1 MALNF
6 NVSPYFDDF
15 DPNKN
20 YHRILFKPGYA
31 VQARELTQSQT
42 ILQNQ
47 VSNFASAIFAQNTPI
62 SGGKVT
68 INTKCDFIKLQPNY
82 LNSAIDVSLF
92 ENQTIRN
99 QAGDVL
105 AQVIAVAAAT
115 DPDPSKGDPATLM
128 VTYLTGTKFNNNDV
142 IYLVSNQNVAAQ
154 AYASNATGQGSVAS
168 ISQGV
173 FYVVNGNYFSEVTQT
188 TYQVGNF
195 VNVQPQT
202 VILDKY
208 DGTPTLRV
216 GLNIVET
223 VYDYIDDVSLL
234 DPASGSSNYQGQG
247 ADRYVIQLNLETRTL
262 TLGDD
267 DGFIELARVQN
278 GIIVKMLDR
287 TAYSSLDDY
296 FALRTFETNGDFIVD
311 RFDLTALSNTAT
323 PNFEGGYTQYD
334 LKIGK
339 GVAYVHGYRLENQSD
354 LTLTNDRAQS
364 YITQS
369 NHNNYIDYG
378 QYFYVD
384 TVSGVFDP
392 TVAQKVDL
400 HITSA
405 SGINSTNVSTY
416 NSTLVGSGYLRGL
429 VYDHNTSDAATSS
442 YVFKSYV
449 YNIVSNT
456 LSANAI
462 AGAAYTITFPATAQ
476 FSTSANAYYN
486 ATLVITNG
494 PSAGDKRRIVSYDAS
509 TRTATV
515 DSAFSTT
522 PTTSSVFA
530 LQFGTK
536 DIDSIVTANS
546 TYNLIASSN
555 INVESKVGGS
565 AINNTIYENTNT
577 PQLIYNIGYPYVSSI
592 TSASYYS
599 TQTFRNKAF
608 GGSSLSITLSN
619 PGVVSF
625 EGGPGVLSADAIK
638 QNFTATVV
646 ATTNSANTGAVGSL
660 FDLAD
665 TANVSVAVSGTYNQ
679 ILTITDLT
687 AHGKFTNGTGLQL
700 TIIANVSVDDAT
712 NAQHVLKTKTLVSGN
727 TTSNTAVS
735 GGTVV
740 NTNTYVDLTNAQVYI
755 KKAGLVNAG
764 SPQTLYVTDLKNIVK
779 IVDSL
784 DPTKA
789 VTNAMLSNP
798 VYDITNK
805 YTLDN
810 GQRDSI
816 YDHAAITLKP
826 GANQPIGNILVIFN
840 YYSHTSQLADG
851 YFSYESYR
859 NSGETYG
866 GIPTY
871 TSISGLKYSLRDCL
885 DFRPSR
891 LNATSTFTFE
901 YTGTPNVD
909 DTGTLIPQDLSNF
922 QSTYSYYLGRKDI
935 LVLSKD
941 KNFQIVQGNP
951 ALNPIFPNQPDGSL
965 LIARL
970 THDPYT
976 IYIPSEAPVGVLPN
990 LSMEKVKH
998 RRWRMQDI
1006 SELEER
1012 FETSSSTLSTLEQ
1025 SVANEQILD
1034 SNGQDRPKNAIIVDD
1049 FTAYNVVDTSN
1060 PDFSAS
1066 IDTLKK
1072 ILYPAQVVSNYS
1084 LQANTA
1090 LNSIGQLS
1098 ANTLLGLG
1106 YTLHNIGTGSN
1117 YITLPYTNS
1126 PVVTQQL
1133 ASRTLN
1139 LNPFSVQVFQ
1149 GVCSLYPP
1157 MDNWVDHTVAPDLLL
1172 ANIDN
1177 LVQSSTINAT
1187 NVTNYQAIPGTQ
1199 YATANTTSLVNSYTL
1214 NNSFITNN
1222 SIQPYIRP
1230 QQVIVR
1236 AKNMKVNTPVDCYF
1250 DGVKVS
1256 QYMTNPDIIELSNA
1270 SGQFQEDDVIGLK
1283 SSVDNNFYPIAVV
1296 ANIYQYPSSNNVR
1309 LYVTS
1314 NFHSDYNFFTQ
1325 GEAIT
1330 NIVSNAKFDANGN
1343 YVSNTAFGYITD
1355 SRIVTTKNNGLVVGV
1370 GGSFTDANSNTIT
1383 GIYSVTQ
1390 AGYGNFATTYG
1401 VWHNQNRAPGQIFD
1415 VTFPITV
1422 TANGTY
1428 YFAAMGDDEVE
1439 LFING
1444 VQVAG
1449 GTPGTDHSGTLFTYS
1464 ATLVAGT
1471 TYNVRVLNTLSDTD
1485 CFVAVAMS
1493 TKSWTTGPNAT
1504 TTGTVLWS
1512 TRTPHTA
1519 TLPAAINGVSQV
1531 FALPGG
1537 GVYYTGVTKVAL
1549 SPLSSNVSNTMYV
1562 GSKINITTNYITYAN
1577 ANVSFSQS
1585 MVNSANNVGAST
1597 PYYFSANVTSYDP
1610 TTRIATLDTPVSISI
1625 GQNLTYNNIDSTYT
1639 LIGTSNNYIVAL
1651 TSNGVSS
1658 LSTNENGTF
1667 CGIFNLPAATFTNQ
1681 TKTFRIDNRSIPN
1694 DGSTATTY
1702 SEASFYGSSLGNI
1715 NATSGQFSPSV
1726 VAASQVILSTAQAP
1740 NVVVN
1745 PSTLTNLLDP
1755 IAQTF
1760 SIDPTTYTHG
1770 IFLYS
1775 MKFFF
1780 QSKATSTQVPVNLS
1794 IVGTSNGVPNGTTLD
1809 NSIVTLTPDRV
1820 NVSNTPYVGSSS
1832 TATEFVFKAPVYI
1845 QPGVT
1850 YSIILQS
1857 QSTEYNVWIA
1867 SQNDTALQSSVGA
1880 NTAAITKIS
1889 TVPYAGSLFE
1899 TQNSINWVGDAT
1911 KSLMFVINRC
1921 VFDTTKKPKVPFIVP
1936 AGAPTHK
1943 FIQQNIANYYGTGLV
1958 NFPNNMSNN
1967 DVEIDA
1973 LNVTTTDYIPN
1984 KTSITYSYKAMLKN
1998 TRSMDIERPI
2008 VPGRSGS
2015 PNLQNENLY
2024 DNLGPRVL
2032 QANNAN
2038 SFVLYATMSSTD
2050 SNISPIIADDGL
2062 TMYDVTWG
2070 INNLPLNNNLITLI
2084 GGGTGYN
2091 VMTTQANVSSP
2102 DFGNNKATANVSIV
2116 NGVITGVNIVNPG
2129 AGYLTPPSITIFD
2142 ANTVPGS
2149 GAAVVVASE
2158 FSPKGGN
2165 AIAKYISKII
2175 PLSAAN
2181 ESGDFRFYFNGYL
2194 PIGTNIYVFYRVLNN
2209 NDSQRFENG
2218 TWQLMTYINNSF
2230 RYSQSVSDMV
2240 DFQLAPGI
2248 NGVANN
2254 SVSYTSASSGSVYNT
2269 FNQFAFK
2276 VIMTTDDNTKVPF
2289 INNLSIVAT
2298 PAGV

>member
-6 NVSPYFDDF
+6 NVSPYYDDF

-20 YHRILFKPGYA
+20 FHRILFKPGYA

-47 VSNFASAIFAQNTPI
+47 VSTFASAIFAQNTPI

-68 INTKCDFIKLQPNY
+68 INTSCDYIKLQSKY
-82 LNSAIDVSLF
+82 LNATIDVTLF
-92 ENQTIRN
+92 ENQTIQN
-99 QAGDVL
+99 QTGDVL
-105 AQVIAVAAAT
+105 ARVIAVAPAT
-115 DPDPSKGDPATLM
+115 DPDPTKGDPATLM
-128 VTYLTGTKFNNNDV
+128 VTYVTGTKFKNSDV
-142 IYLVSNQNVAAQ
+142 IYLVTNPSIAAQ
-154 AYASNATGQGSVAS
+154 AFAQNATGRGSVAS
-168 ISQGV
+168 VSQGA
-173 FYVVNGNYFSEVTQT
+173 FYVVNGNYFSDVTQS

-195 VNVQPQT
+195 VNVLPQT

-208 DGTPTLRV
+208 DGTPTLRL

-223 VYDYIDDVSLL
+223 IYDYVDDVSLL
-234 DPASGSSNYQGQG
+234 DPASGAANYQGQG
-247 ADRYVIQLNLETRTL
+247 ADRYVIQLNLETRPI

-267 DGFIELARVQN
+267 DAFIELARVKDGN
-278 GIIVKMLDR
+278 IVKLLDR

-296 FALRTFETNGDFIVD
+296 FALRTFETNGDFIVNK
-311 RFDLTALSNTAT
+311 FDLTALSNTAT
-323 PNFEGGYTQYD
+323 PNGNGGYSQYD

-354 LTLTNDRAQS
+354 LTLTNDRAQTS
-364 YITQS
+364 ITQT

-400 HITSA
+400 HITPS
-405 SGINSTNVSTY
+405 SGINSANATTY

-456 LSANAI
+456 LTANAA
-462 AGAAYTITFPATAQ
+462 AGAAYTITFPATPGQ
-476 FSTSANAYYN
+476 FSATANAYYN

-494 PSAGDKRRIVSYDAS
+494 PSAGDKRRIVSYDAA
-509 TRTATV
+509 TRIATV
-515 DSAFSTT
+515 DAAFSAT
-522 PTTSSVFA
+522 PTTASVFA
-530 LQFGTK
+530 LQLSTK
-536 DIDSIVTANS
+536 DVDSVVTANS
-546 TYNLIASSN
+546 TYALTANSN
-555 INVESKVGGS
+555 INIESKVGGV
-565 AINNTIYENTNT
+565 ATNATIYENTNN
-577 PQLIYNIGYPYVSSI
+577 PQLIYNVGYPYVSSI

-599 TQTFRNKAF
+599 TQTFRNKSF
-608 GGSSLSITLSN
+608 GGTSLSITLAN

-625 EGGPGVLSADAIK
+625 EGGPGTLSSDAIK
-638 QNFTATVV
+638 QNFTATVS
-646 ATTNSANTGAVGSL
+646 ATTNSANTGVVGSI
-660 FDLAD
+660 FNLAD
-665 TANVSVAVSGTYNQ
+665 TANVSVVVSGTYNQ

-700 TIIANVSVDDAT
+700 TIVAKVSVDDASD
-712 NAQHVLKTKTLVSGN
+712 AQHVLKTKTLITGN

-755 KKAGLVNAG
+755 KKAGLVTAG
-764 SPQTLYVTDLKNIVK
+764 TPQTLYVTDLKNIVK

-789 VTNAMLSNP
+789 VSIAMLSNP

-866 GIPTY
+866 SIPTY
-871 TSISGLKYSLRDCL
+871 TSISGLKYALRDCI

-901 YTGTPNVD
+901 YTGTPSVD
-909 DTGTLIPQDLSNF
+909 DTGTLIPQDLTNF
-922 QSTYSYYLGRKDI
+922 KSDYSYYLGRKDI

-941 KNFQIVQGNP
+941 KNFQIIQGNP

-965 LIARL
+965 LVAKL
-970 THDPYT
+970 SHDPYT
-976 IYIPSEAPVGVLPN
+976 VYIPSEAPVGVLPN
-990 LSMEKVKH
+990 LSIEKVKH

-1012 FETSSSTLSTLEQ
+1012 FETNSTTLTSLEQ
-1025 SVANEQILD
+1025 NFANEQILD
-1034 SNGQDRPKNAIIVDD
+1034 SQGKDRPKNAIIVDD

-1060 PDFSAS
+1060 PDFSTS

-1072 ILYPAQVVSNYS
+1072 ILYPAQAVTNYS
-1084 LQANTA
+1084 LQANTSV
-1090 LNSIGQLS
+1090 NSFGQLS
-1098 ANTLLGLG
+1098 SGTLLNLG
-1106 YTLHNIGTGSN
+1106 YTLHNIGTAST
-1117 YITLPYTNS
+1117 YITLPYTAS
-1126 PVVTQQL
+1126 PVITQQL

-1157 MDNWVDHTVAPDLLL
+1157 MDNWVDNTVAPDLLL

-1177 LVQSSTINAT
+1177 LVQSSSINAT

-1214 NNSFITNN
+1214 NNSFISNN

-1270 SGQFQEDDVIGLK
+1270 SGLFQEDDVIGLK

-1314 NFHSDYNFFTQ
+1314 NFHTDYNFFTQ

-1330 NIVSNAKFDANGN
+1330 NIISNAKFDANGN

-1355 SRIVTTKNNGLVVGV
+1355 SRIVTTKNNGLIVGV

-1383 GIYSVTQ
+1383 GVYSVTQ
-1390 AGYGNFATTYG
+1390 VGYGNFATSYG
-1401 VWHNQNRAPGQIFD
+1401 VWHNQNRTTGQIYD
-1415 VTFPITV
+1415 VTVPLTV

-1428 YFAAMGDDEVE
+1428 YFAAMGDDEVGVY
-1439 LFING
+1439 LNG

-1449 GTPGTDHSGTLFTYS
+1449 GSTSGALYTYS
-1464 ATLVAGT
+1464 TTLVAGT
-1471 TYNVRVLNTLSDTD
+1471 TYNLRVLNTLSDND
-1485 CFVAVAMS
+1485 CFVAVAIS

-1504 TTGTVLWS
+1504 TLGTVVWS
-1512 TRTPHTA
+1512 TRTPHTT
-1519 TLPAAINGVSQV
+1519 TLPSAINGVAQV
-1531 FALPGG
+1531 FSLPGG

-1549 SPLSSNVSNTMYV
+1549 SPASSNVSTSMYV
-1562 GSKINITTNYITYAN
+1562 GSKINITTNYISYAN

-1585 MVNSANNVGAST
+1585 MVNSANNVGKST

-1639 LIGTSNNYIVAL
+1639 LIGTANNYVVSQSAGGL
-1651 TSNGVSS
+1651 SS

-1667 CGIFNLPAATFTNQ
+1667 CGIFNVPAATFTNQ
-1681 TKTFRIDNRSIPN
+1681 TKTFRVDNRSIPN

-1702 SEASFYGSSLGNI
+1702 SEATFYGSSLGTI

-1740 NVVVN
+1740 NVVIN

-1760 SIDPTTYTHG
+1760 SIDATTYTHG
-1770 IFLYS
+1770 LFLYS

-1780 QSKATSTQVPVNLS
+1780 QSKATTTQVPVNLS
-1794 IVGTSNGVPNGTTLD
+1794 IVGTSNGVPNGVTLD

-1820 NVSNTPYVGSSS
+1820 NVSNTPYVGTSS

-1880 NTAAITKIS
+1880 NTVAITKIS
-1889 TVPYAGSLFE
+1889 AVPYAGSLFE
-1899 TQNSINWVGDAT
+1899 TQNGINWIGDAT
-1911 KSLMFVINRC
+1911 KSLMFVVNRC
-1921 VFDTTKKPKVPFIVP
+1921 AFDTTKKPKIPFVVPT
-1936 AGAPTHK
+1936 GAKTHK
-1943 FIQQNIANYYGTGLV
+1943 LVQQNIANYYGTGLV

-1973 LNVTTTDYIPN
+1973 LNVTTTDYIPT
-1984 KTSITYSYKAMLKN
+1984 KTNITYSYKAMLKN

-2062 TMYDVTWG
+2062 TMYNVTWG

-2084 GGGTGYN
+2084 GGGSGYN

-2102 DFGNNKATANVSIV
+2102 DFGSSKATANVTIQ

-2194 PIGTNIYVFYRVLNN
+2194 PIGTNIYVFYRVLNT

-2218 TWQLMTYINNSF
+2218 AWQLMTYINNSF
-2230 RYSQSVSDMV
+2230 RYSQSISDMV

-2289 INNLSIVAT
+2289 INHLSIIAT
-2298 PAGV
+2298 PAGA

>member
-6 NVSPYFDDF
+6 NVSPYYDDF

-47 VSNFASAIFAQNTPI
+47 VSSFASAIFAQNTPI

-68 INTKCDFIKLQPNY
+68 INAHCDYIKLQANY
-82 LNSAIDVSLF
+82 LNSAIDVSSF
-92 ENQTIRN
+92 ANQIIQN

-115 DPDPSKGDPATLM
+115 DPDPTKGDPATLM
-128 VTYLTGTKFNNNDV
+128 VTYLTGTKFGNNDV
-142 IYLVSNQNVAAQ
+142 VYLTTNPNIAAQ
-154 AYASNATGQGSVAS
+154 AFAQNATGRGSVAS
-168 ISQGV
+168 VSQGV
-173 FYVVNGNYFSEVTQT
+173 FYVVNGNYFSEVTQS

-195 VNVQPQT
+195 VNVLPQT

-208 DGTPTLRV
+208 DGTPTLRL

-223 VYDYIDDVSLL
+223 IYDYVDDVSLL
-234 DPASGSSNYQGQG
+234 DPANGSPNYQGQG
-247 ADRYVIQLNLETRTL
+247 ADRYVIHLNLETRPI

-267 DGFIELARVQN
+267 GGFIELARVQN
-278 GIIVKMLDR
+278 GIIVKLLDR

-296 FALRTFETNGDFIVD
+296 FALRTFETNGDFIVNK
-311 RFDLTALSNTAT
+311 FDLTALSNTAT
-323 PNFEGGYTQYD
+323 PNFEGGYSQYD

-405 SGINSTNVSTY
+405 SGINSTNVTTY
-416 NSTLVGSGYLRGL
+416 NSTLVGSGYVRGL
-429 VYDHNTSDAATSS
+429 VYDHNTSDAVTSS

-449 YNIVSNT
+449 YNVVTNNLT
-456 LSANAI
+456 ANAI
-462 AGAAYTITFPATAQ
+462 GGAAYTITFPATAQ

-486 ATLVITNG
+486 ATIVITNG

-509 TRTATV
+509 TRIATV
-515 DSAFSTT
+515 DAAFSAT

-536 DIDSIVTANS
+536 DIDSIVTANA
-546 TYNLIASSN
+546 TYGLIASSN

-565 AINNTIYENTNT
+565 AINNTIYENTNV

-592 TSASYYS
+592 TSANYLS

-608 GGSSLSITLSN
+608 GGSSLNITLSN
-619 PGVVSF
+619 PGVISF
-625 EGGPGVLSADAIK
+625 EGGPGTLTADAIK
-638 QNFTATVV
+638 QNFTATVA
-646 ATTNSANTGAVGSL
+646 ATTNSANTGAVGSI
-660 FDLAD
+660 FNLAD
-665 TANVSVAVSGTYNQ
+665 TANVSVSVSGTYNQ

-687 AHGKFTNGTGLQL
+687 THGKFTNGTGLQL
-700 TIIANVSVDDAT
+700 TIVANVSVDDAT
-712 NAQHVLKTKTLVSGN
+712 NAQHVLKTKTLVTGN

-755 KKAGLVNAG
+755 KKAGLVTAG
-764 SPQTLYVTDLKNIVK
+764 TPQTLYITDLKNIVK
-779 IVDSL
+779 IIDSKN
-784 DPTKA
+784 PA
-789 VTNAMLSNP
+789 VAVSNAMLSDPAYN
-798 VYDITNK
+798 ITNN

-810 GQRDSI
+810 GQRDSL

-859 NSGETYG
+859 YSGETYG
-866 GIPTY
+866 GIPSY
-871 TSISGLKYSLRDCL
+871 TSLSGVKYLLRDCI

-891 LNATSTFTFE
+891 VNATSTFTFE
-901 YTGTPNVD
+901 YTGTPSSD
-909 DTGTLIPQDLSNF
+909 DTGTLLPQDLSNF
-922 QSTYSYYLGRKDI
+922 TSNYSYYLGRKDF

-951 ALNPIFPNQPDGSL
+951 ALNPIYPNQPDGSL
-965 LIARL
+965 LIAKL
-970 THDPYT
+970 SHDPYT
-976 IYIPSEAPVGVLPN
+976 IYIPSEAPIGVLPN
-990 LSMEKVKH
+990 LSIENVKH

-1034 SNGQDRPKNAIIVDD
+1034 SNGHDRPKNAIIVDD

-1072 ILYPAQVVSNYS
+1072 VLYPAQVVTNYA

-1090 LNSIGQLS
+1090 VNSIGQLS
-1098 ANTLLGLG
+1098 TNTLLSLG
-1106 YTLHNIGTGSN
+1106 YTLHNIGIGSK

-1139 LNPFSVQVFQ
+1139 LNPFSVQIFQ

-1214 NNSFITNN
+1214 NNSFISNN

-1236 AKNMKVNTPVDCYF
+1236 AKNMKVNTPIGCYF
-1250 DGVKVS
+1250 DGVPVS
-1256 QYMTNPDIIELSNA
+1256 QYMSNPDIIELSNA
-1270 SGQFQEDDVIGLK
+1270 SGLFQEDDVIGLK

-1325 GEAIT
+1325 GESIT
-1330 NIVSNAKFDANGN
+1330 NIISNAKFDANGN
-1343 YVSNTAFGYITD
+1343 YVSNTAFGFITN
-1355 SRIVTTKNNGLVVGV
+1355 SNIVTTKNNGLIIGV
-1370 GGSFTDANSNTIT
+1370 GGSFTDANSNTIS

-1390 AGYGNFATTYG
+1390 AGYGNFATSYG
-1401 VWHNQNRAPGQIFD
+1401 VWNNQNRNTGQTFD
-1415 VTFPITV
+1415 VNFPLTV
-1422 TANGTY
+1422 STTGTY
-1428 YFAAMGDDEVE
+1428 YFAASGDDAVSVY
-1439 LFING
+1439 LDG
-1444 VQVAG
+1444 TQVIASS
-1449 GTPGTDHSGTLFTYS
+1449 TSGALVTYS
-1464 ATLVAGT
+1464 ATLTAGV
-1471 TYNVRVLNTLSDTD
+1471 TYKLRVVNTQSDKD
-1485 CFVAVAMS
+1485 CYVAVAIS
-1493 TKSWTTGPNAT
+1493 TQSWTTGPNAT
-1504 TTGTVLWS
+1504 TNGTVVWS
-1512 TRTPHTA
+1512 TRTPFTS
-1519 TLPAAINGVSQV
+1519 TLPSAISGVSQV
-1531 FALPGG
+1531 FSLPGG
-1537 GVYYTGVTKVAL
+1537 GVFYTGVTKVAL
-1549 SPLSSNVSNTMYV
+1549 SPLSSNTSNSIYV
-1562 GSKINITTNYITYAN
+1562 GSQINITTNYIPYAN
-1577 ANVSFSQS
+1577 ANVTFSQS
-1585 MVNSANNVGAST
+1585 MVKSANNVGVSI
-1597 PYYFSANVTSYDP
+1597 PYYFQANVTSYDP
-1610 TTRIATLDTPVSISI
+1610 ATRIATLDTPVSVSI

-1639 LIGTSNNYIVAL
+1639 LIGTANNYIVSQSAG
-1651 TSNGVSS
+1651 GVSS

-1667 CGIFNLPAATFTNQ
+1667 CGIFNVPAAKFTNQ
-1681 TKTFRIDNRSIPN
+1681 TKTFRVDNRSIPN
-1694 DGSTATTY
+1694 DASTSTTY

-1726 VAASQVILSTAQAP
+1726 VAASQVVLATAQAP
-1740 NVVVN
+1740 SVVVN

-1760 SIDPTTYTHG
+1760 SIDATTYTHG
-1770 IFLYS
+1770 IYLYS

-1820 NVSNTPYVGSSS
+1820 NVSNTPYVGTST

-1850 YSIILQS
+1850 YAIILQS

-1867 SQNDTALQSSVGA
+1867 SQNDTAIQSSVGT
-1880 NTAAITKIS
+1880 NTTAITKIS
-1889 TVPYAGSLFE
+1889 AVPYTGTLFE
-1899 TQNSINWVGDAT
+1899 TQNSINWTGDAT

-1921 VFDTTKKPKVPFIVP
+1921 VFDTTKQPKIPFVVP

-1973 LNVTTTDYIPN
+1973 LNVTTTDYIPT
-1984 KTSITYSYKAMLKN
+1984 KTNITYSYKAMLKN
-1998 TRSMDIERPI
+1998 TGLMSSEKSI
-2008 VPGRSGS
+2008 VPGRSAS

-2038 SFVLYATMSSTD
+2038 SFVLYATLSSTD
-2050 SNISPIIADDGL
+2050 TNISPIIADDGL

-2091 VMTTQANVSSP
+2091 VLTTQANVSSP
-2102 DFGNNKATANVSIV
+2102 DFGSNKATANVSIV
-2116 NGVITGVNIVNPG
+2116 NGVVTGINIVNPG
-2129 AGYLTPPSITIFD
+2129 AGYLTSPSITIFD

-2149 GAAVVVASE
+2149 GASVVLASE

-2165 AIAKYISKII
+2165 AVAKYISKII

-2194 PIGTNIYVFYRVLNN
+2194 PIGTNIYVFYRVLNTS
-2209 NDSQRFENG
+2209 DSQRFENG
-2218 TWQLMTYINNSF
+2218 SWQLMTYINNSF
-2230 RYSQSVSDMV
+2230 RYSQSISDMV
-2240 DFQLAPGI
+2240 DFTLAPGI

-2254 SVSYTSASSGSVYNT
+2254 SVSYTSSSSGSVYNT

-2289 INNLSIVAT
+2289 INHLSIVAT